1 MAEEL
6 QSNKIQDVGKR
17 YEELIPQIEALI
29 SYESDLIANLANVSA
44 ALFQAM
50 DYLWVGFYIVKNDE
64 LVLGPYQ
71 GPIACTRIQK
81 GKGVCGV
88 AWAEARTILVDD
100 VNAFPNHIACSSE
113 SNSEI
118 VIPIQKDGK
127 VVMVLDIDSADVA
140 AFTELDQKHLESLVE
155 ILQNTLE
162 I

>member
-29 SYESDLIANLANVSA
+29 SHESDLIANLANVSA